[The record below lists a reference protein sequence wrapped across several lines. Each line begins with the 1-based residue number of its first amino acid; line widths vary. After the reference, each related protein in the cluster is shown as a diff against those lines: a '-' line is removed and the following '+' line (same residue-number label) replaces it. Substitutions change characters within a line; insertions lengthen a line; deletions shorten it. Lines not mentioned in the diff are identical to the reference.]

1 MTMISRRLMTV
12 LAATTALACAAV
24 APAWAQ
30 GTQDKP
36 APPQKMQAKIDV
48 VVARYQGDKKVASQ
62 PYMMMPT
69 INSGSGYA
77 SLRIGVDVPIGTT
90 TTTRPPE
97 TGRAGVSTT
106 EPKYQNV
113 GTNLDCQINP
123 LPDGRFEVMVSVTD
137 SSLFNPDA
145 GSAARPSE
153 SSAFRTFQGRN
164 TLIMRDGQTMLL
176 TTATD
181 KVTGE
186 VIKVEVT
193 FTLLK

>member
-1 MTMISRRLMTV
+1 MTI
-12 LAATTALACAAV
+12 LAAAALMSAIAAPAV
-24 APAWAQ
+24 AQA
-30 GTQDKP
+30 TQEKP
-36 APPQKMQAKIDV
+36 APPPKMQAKVDV
-48 VVARYQGDKKVASQ
+48 VITRYQGDKKVASQ

-69 INSGSGYA
+69 INTSNGGYA

-90 TTTRPPE
+90 TTTRPPNANG
-97 TGRAGVSTT
+97 TPGVTTT

-113 GTNLDCQINP
+113 GTNMDCQVNP

-137 SSLFNPDA
+137 SSLFSPD
-145 GSAARPSE
+145 GSAFSTRPSE
-153 SSAFRTFQGRN
+153 ASAFRTFQGRN

-193 FTLLK
+193 FTLIK